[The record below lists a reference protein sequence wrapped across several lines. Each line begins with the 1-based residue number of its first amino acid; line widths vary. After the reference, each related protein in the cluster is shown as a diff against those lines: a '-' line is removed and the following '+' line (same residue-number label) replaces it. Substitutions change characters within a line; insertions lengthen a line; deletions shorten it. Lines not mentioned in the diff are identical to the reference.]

1 VVQKFAVP
9 RLYLISMPEGDPLP
23 AVEAALSAL
32 PPGAAAVQLRQA
44 LPARAL
50 LSRALALKAI
60 CTKYAARLFVNDRAD
75 VALAAGAGL
84 HLPSRGLSPRD
95 ALQLGLPVAQSVHS
109 AAEAAASSADFVV
122 FAPVFETPGKHAQ
135 GLETLRFVCQASTV
149 PVLALGGIDAS
160 NARACIDAGAAGVAC
175 IRSVLG
181 ARDPAAA
188 ALRLFQALA
197 LVLLLALPARADD
210 SRYQDYPVGSRA
222 IVLGGAFVALSD
234 DPSGLY
240 YNPAGIC
247 DTRKLNVNVS
257 ASLYGYEQ
265 QTRGSIQLGNGTFTL
280 GNLAQVNVIP
290 GEAGILKG
298 VGKLDERGTPFAYG
312 IDVTVPQ
319 FRNYGTDSTTPFQ
332 THTLVTDR
340 TFNVAAGIGF
350 RATDTLNLGAS
361 VQYQLRLFSTTEDAL
376 NVSSSAPDPTV
387 GVYHASANF
396 ESGSAVLLVG
406 GKYRLTGP
414 HVLPGDEWLFG
425 ASLGLP
431 GVPINNS
438 GQVSV
443 QDVVADPNAPAGSRT
458 VVNLRSSS
466 VSSTTAVPAMMRL
479 GAAWIRPHQWTLSG
493 QITGHLPAHYER
505 FDLGDQPD
513 LAERLR
519 IQDHIDRN
527 AVVDFNLGGEYLMNP
542 EYSLALGFFTGAPS
556 YKLNP
561 DGSLAADSS
570 LLPRVS
576 LYGATTTLGLIGQH
590 SISRIG
596 VTASYGTGQDAVP
609 NDPTGIVDPTG
620 YRPAEV
626 KQFFL
631 YVFLASTFRY

>member
-1 VVQKFAVP
+1 MP
-9 RLYLISMPEGDPLP
+9 RLYLITMPEGDPLP

-44 LPARAL
+44 LPAGALLQRARAL
-50 LSRALALKAI
+50 KSI
-60 CTKYAARLFVNDRAD
+60 CTRHAARLFVNDRAD

-84 HLPSRGLSPRD
+84 HLPARGLSPED
-95 ALQLGLPVAQSVHS
+95 ALQLGLPVGQSVHS

-135 GLETLRFVCQASTV
+135 GLAALRFVCQAAKV

-160 NARACIDAGAAGVAC
+160 NARACVDAGAAGVAC

-197 LVLLLALPARADD
+197 LALLCALPARADD

-222 IVLGGAFVALSD
+222 MALGGAFVALSD

-265 QTRGSIQLGNGTFTL
+265 QTRGSIKLGNGSFTL

-312 IDVTVPQ
+312 VDVTVPQ
-319 FRNYGTDSTTPFQ
+319 FRNYGTDATTPFQ
-332 THTLVTDR
+332 THTLVSDR
-340 TFNVAAGIGF
+340 TFNLAAGIGF
-350 RATDTLNLGAS
+350 RATDTLNLGAA
-361 VQYQLRLFSTTEDAL
+361 VQYQLRLFTTTEDAL

-406 GKYRLTGP
+406 AKYRLAAGRI
-414 HVLPGDEWLFG
+414 LPDDEWIFG

-431 GVPINNS
+431 GVPLNNS

-443 QDVVADPNAPAGSRT
+443 QDVVADPNAAAGSRT
-458 VVNLRSSS
+458 TVNIHTSS
-466 VSSTTAVPAMMRL
+466 VSSTTAIPAMMRI
-479 GAAWIRPHQWTLSG
+479 GAAWIRPHRWTLSG

-505 FDLGDQPD
+505 FDLGSQPE
-513 LAERLR
+513 LSQRLR

-527 AVVDFNLGGEYLMNP
+527 AVVDFNLGGEYLLNA
-542 EYSLALGFFTGAPS
+542 EYSLAAGLFTSRTGAPS
-556 YKLNP
+556 YKLNA

-570 LLPRVS
+570 QLPRVS
-576 LYGATTTLGLIGQH
+576 LYGLTSTLGLIGQH
-590 SISRIG
+590 AISRIG
-596 VTASYGTGQDAVP
+596 VIASYGTGQDAIP

-631 YVFLASTFRY
+631 YVYLASTFRY

>member
-1 VVQKFAVP
+1 
-9 RLYLISMPEGDPLP
+9 M
-23 AVEAALSAL
+23 
-32 PPGAAAVQLRQA
+32 
-44 LPARAL
+44 
-50 LSRALALKAI
+50 
-60 CTKYAARLFVNDRAD
+60 NDRAD
-75 VALAAGAGL
+75 IALAAGAGL
-84 HLPSRGLSPRD
+84 HLPSRGLSPED

-109 AAEAAASSADFVV
+109 AAEAAASFADFVV

-135 GLETLRFVCQASTV
+135 GLEALRFVCEAAKV

-160 NARACIDAGAAGVAC
+160 NARACLDAGAAGVAC

-197 LVLLLALPARADD
+197 LVLLFALPVRADD

-222 IVLGGAFVALSD
+222 MVLGGAFVALSD

-265 QTRGSIQLGNGTFTL
+265 QTRGAIKIGNGTFS
-280 GNLAQVNVIP
+280 LAALDQLNVIP

-312 IDVTVPQ
+312 FDITVPQ
-319 FRNYGTDSTTPFQ
+319 FRSYGTDATTPFQ

-340 TFNVAAGIGF
+340 TFNLAAGVGF

-396 ESGSAVLLVG
+396 ESGSAILLVG
-406 GKYRLTGP
+406 AKYRLTDQW
-414 HVLPGDEWLFG
+414 VFG

-443 QDVVADPNAPAGSRT
+443 QDVIADPSAPPGSRT
-458 VVNLRSSS
+458 VVNIRTSS
-466 VSSTTAVPAMMRL
+466 VSSTSAVPAMMRI
-479 GAAWIRPHQWTLSG
+479 GAAWIRPHQWTLSA

-505 FDLGDQPD
+505 FDLGSQPD
-513 LAERLR
+513 LAARLR

-527 AVVDFNLGGEYLMNP
+527 AVIDLNLGGEYLLNA
-542 EYSLALGFFTGAPS
+542 EYSLSAGLFTSRTGAPS
-556 YKLNP
+556 YKLNA

-570 LLPRVS
+570 QLPRVS